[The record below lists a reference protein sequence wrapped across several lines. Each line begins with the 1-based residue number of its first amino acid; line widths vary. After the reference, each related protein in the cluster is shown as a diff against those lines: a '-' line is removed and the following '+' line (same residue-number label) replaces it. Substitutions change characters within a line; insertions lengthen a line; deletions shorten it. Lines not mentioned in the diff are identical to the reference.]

1 MASGE
6 GHMDVNADDIKSSSG
21 NLETYGGAIG
31 YVQGGQGS
39 ALAPY
44 MPHPAGDD
52 KYGQAWEEKFFPA
65 LDAANN
71 VLTGL
76 QGGMTKYTGLMEQTA
91 DLYTQSG
98 QINREIA
105 GGSSG
110 ERE

>member
-1 MASGE
+1 MASGD
-6 GHMDVNADDIKSSSG
+6 GYMDVDADDIKSSSG

-31 YVQGGQGS
+31 QVQGSQGS

-52 KYGQAWEEKFFPA
+52 KYGEAWEEKFFPA

-98 QINREIA
+98 QVNREIA
-105 GGSSG
+105 EGSAG
-110 ERE
+110 DR